1 MTGTFIAN
9 PEKDLIV
16 RAGGARPV
24 ILVFGFD
31 SWVHVNVAGKST
43 IKAVPVSPLAIFGIF
58 AGCGMTSYVRSFSKM
73 INQKVV

>member
-31 SWVHVNVAGKST
+31 SWVHV
-43 IKAVPVSPLAIFGIF
+43 SPSDNWTWLE
-58 AGCGMTSYVRSFSKM
+58 SLP
-73 INQKVV
+73 